1 MKRRT
6 RFIALTVAVLVCA
19 VAVAV
24 RHVRRYGTVAP
35 PPTNTTTL
43 PNVPQS
49 SQPPLP
55 FLPGETAG
63 YELRGPGGVMAQCEL
78 TNARSEAGELIVAY
92 KATAV
97 GGLAALRPFDLGG
110 NAVVDLQTLRPIS
123 AEKWSNKRGREGK
136 RTVTQFDTE
145 LTKARVIK
153 HRPYK
158 EEEEKRLREE
168 EIALDGHMD
177 LMSVLTILRARR
189 PALDQPVEFALV
201 SGDDYREMVVE
212 KLGDAPLEL
221 PIGKYNATQLML
233 RIRKLPDSPDEE
245 PGPWRGAAVWVASDT
260 WLPLRFDASMLV
272 PGATADLV
280 RYEPGAGE
288 W

>member
-6 RFIALTVAVLVCA
+6 RILTL
-19 VAVAV
+19 
-24 RHVRRYGTVAP
+24 GTVALACVVVGAAWYARKGDALPP

-43 PNVPQS
+43 PPVDRASTPA
-49 SQPPLP
+49 LP
-55 FLPGETAG
+55 FLPGEKAS

-78 TNARSEAGELIVAY
+78 TNTLNDRGELVVMY
-92 KATAV
+92 KVIATGSLAV
-97 GGLAALRPFDLGG
+97 LRRFELGG
-110 NAVVDLQTLRPIS
+110 NAVVDLKSLRPVS

-136 RTVTQFDTE
+136 RTVTQFDAQ
-145 LTKARVIK
+145 LTNAHVIK

-158 EEEEKRLREE
+158 SEEDKRLREE
-168 EIALDGHMD
+168 DIALDGHRD

-189 PALDQPVEFALV
+189 PALDQPVRFALI
-201 SGDDYREMVVE
+201 SGDDFREMIVE

-221 PIGKYNATQLML
+221 PIGKYDATQLML
-233 RIRKLPDSPDEE
+233 RMRDTPDTPDEE
-245 PGPWRGAAVWVASDT
+245 PEDWHGAVVWVDRDT
-260 WLPLRFDASMLV
+260 WLPLRFDASILV

-280 RYEPGAGE
+280 RYEPGTGE